1 MHSFAKLIMS
11 LIILYIARSTIRTKI
26 KVVCCLRILPLGL
39 SIFVDKV
46 IYYVSMNSAGIY
58 IFLQDYIKVLLR
70 WKLVQLG
77 LDDHYKRLNEVR
89 GKDRMPHTQVTH
101 ILYTLYQYTQYQHFH
116 ITETFLTYLQMY
128 NIRISWLWR
137 FRRRGPEPSR
147 RMECLIISSM

>member
-26 KVVCCLRILPLGL
+26 KSCLLFRDFATWFKHIRG
-39 SIFVDKV
+39 
-46 IYYVSMNSAGIY
+46 YYVSMNSAGIY
-58 IFLQDYIKVLLR
+58 IFFQDYIKVLLR

-101 ILYTLYQYTQYQHFH
+101 ILYTNTH
-116 ITETFLTYLQMY
+116 
-128 NIRISWLWR
+128 NISIST
-137 FRRRGPEPSR
+137 
-147 RMECLIISSM
+147 

>member
-1 MHSFAKLIMS
+1 M
-11 LIILYIARSTIRTKI
+11 
-26 KVVCCLRILPLGL
+26 PLGL

-101 ILYTLYQYTQYQHFH
+101 ILYTLIPIHTISAFPHNR
-116 ITETFLTYLQMY
+116 
-128 NIRISWLWR
+128 NILNI
-137 FRRRGPEPSR
+137 FTNV
-147 RMECLIISSM
+147 